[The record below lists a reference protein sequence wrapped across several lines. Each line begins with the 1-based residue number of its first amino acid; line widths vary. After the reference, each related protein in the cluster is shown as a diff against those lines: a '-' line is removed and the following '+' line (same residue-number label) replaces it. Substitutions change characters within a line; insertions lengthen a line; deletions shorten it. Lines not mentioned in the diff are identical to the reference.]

1 MRFHFGDHVLD
12 PERRELQR
20 GGAPVAVE
28 PQVFDLLFHLVRNRD
43 RVLSKEDLVE
53 LVWGGRSISDT
64 TISSRI
70 KTARRAVGDN
80 GAEQRV
86 IRTMARK
93 GVRFVAEVRQ
103 EATSTPL
110 PALAATAVVPAP
122 SASPRSLALPNKPSI
137 AVLPFTNMS
146 SDPEQEYFADGIAED
161 VITALSRYPSL
172 FVIARNSSFTY
183 KGRSPNVTDVG
194 RDLGVRY
201 VLEGSVRKSGDRIR
215 VTGQLIEAETGNHL
229 WAERYDR
236 QVADIFAVQDEITA
250 AVTIAIAPAVA
261 DAERQRA
268 FRQPPGNL
276 DALAACQRG
285 SWHLGKSTARDAMA
299 AESLFRKAIDLDPGF
314 AGGYRGLAWTLV
326 VAGARFQL
334 HNQADALRTA
344 EALARQAVALD
355 GTDAEALA
363 CLSGT
368 LLLAHGDYPGARA
381 AAERAVAISPNLAAA
396 HGELGRTLIFAGE
409 PRDGLASVERSI
421 RLDPRDALMAL
432 RLNQM
437 AIGYYFCR
445 DYKAS
450 AEAAVQAI
458 RTYPEHPLPYRWL
471 AASLSQTGAVSDAG
485 AALAKAVAIAPTSFD
500 VFVRRRAR
508 WHRPEDYA
516 HMLDGLRKAGWE
528 G

>member
-161 VITALSRYPSL
+161 IITALSR
-172 FVIARNSSFTY
+172 
-183 KGRSPNVTDVG
+183 
-194 RDLGVRY
+194 
-201 VLEGSVRKSGDRIR
+201 
-215 VTGQLIEAETGNHL
+215 
-229 WAERYDR
+229 
-236 QVADIFAVQDEITA
+236 
-250 AVTIAIAPAVA
+250 
-261 DAERQRA
+261 
-268 FRQPPGNL
+268 
-276 DALAACQRG
+276 
-285 SWHLGKSTARDAMA
+285 
-299 AESLFRKAIDLDPGF
+299 
-314 AGGYRGLAWTLV
+314 
-326 VAGARFQL
+326 
-334 HNQADALRTA
+334 
-344 EALARQAVALD
+344 
-355 GTDAEALA
+355 
-363 CLSGT
+363 
-368 LLLAHGDYPGARA
+368 
-381 AAERAVAISPNLAAA
+381 
-396 HGELGRTLIFAGE
+396 
-409 PRDGLASVERSI
+409 
-421 RLDPRDALMAL
+421 
-432 RLNQM
+432 
-437 AIGYYFCR
+437 
-445 DYKAS
+445 
-450 AEAAVQAI
+450 
-458 RTYPEHPLPYRWL
+458 
-471 AASLSQTGAVSDAG
+471 
-485 AALAKAVAIAPTSFD
+485 
-500 VFVRRRAR
+500 
-508 WHRPEDYA
+508 
-516 HMLDGLRKAGWE
+516 
-528 G
+528 